1 MENFEK
7 EYFIAK
13 ETELWN
19 KLNEYIEVFGEL
31 EHRTN
36 LIRAQWATYYRICK
50 TFFPEYIS
58 AGTLDS

>member
-13 ETELWN
+13 EAELWN

-31 EHRTN
+31 DNNTK
-36 LIRAQWATYYRICK
+36 LIRAKWATYYRICK
-50 TFFPEYIS
+50 RFIPEYRNT
-58 AGTLDS
+58 GTLGS

>member
-7 EYFIAK
+7 EYFVSK
-13 ETELWN
+13 ETELWD
-19 KLNEYIEVFGEL
+19 KLNEYIEVFGEM
-31 EHRTN
+31 HNSTN

-50 TFFPEYIS
+50 RFFPEYKS